1 MDAGKPHH
9 EDTKHANGA
18 NENKVVQS
26 ASERWLHPRWVRI
39 NTIKTDLEEQ
49 IRTTFAGFKQVDS
62 ISQLLED
69 SSDSSAKIIHVDKH
83 IPNLVALSPA
93 INLSKTLAYRTGLII
108 LQDKASCFPAY
119 LLNPEPKIGQVLDAC
134 AAPGNKTTHLAAIV
148 QEKDATNKL
157 RVYACERDKARAVTL
172 GKMLQTAGV
181 SGFVSVRAGQDFLR
195 LDPDQAPWNDVGYL
209 LLDPSCSGSGMI
221 TRHEEL
227 TVMLPDLLCTEPST
241 SHPRKRKRKL
251 VSPQSPDLREIQEE
265 VAISNDKGP
274 NQLSDRLSA
283 LSTFQLKMLVHA
295 FHFPKARR
303 VAYSTCSI
311 YAEENEHVVVK
322 ALSSEI
328 ATNRGWRILPRGQ
341 QVSGMRD
348 WQLRGDHQACTAVAD
363 TTAATEEVAKA
374 CIRCEKG
381 TQEGTQGFFVAAF
394 VRDAVGGTEE
404 QTVDEEWEGFSDQ
417 EHLPG
422 K

>member
-1 MDAGKPHH
+1 VDAGKLLH
-9 EDTKHANGA
+9 EGKKDKNGA
-18 NENKVVQS
+18 DEGNWGQS
-26 ASERWLHPRWVRI
+26 AFDNWPHPRWIRI
-39 NTIKTDLEEQ
+39 NTIKTDLGEQ
-49 IRTTFAGFKQVDS
+49 MRNTFCDYKSVDS
-62 ISQLLED
+62 IEELLKPPLN
-69 SSDSSAKIIHVDKH
+69 SDVNVIYVDKH

-93 INLSKTLAYRTGLII
+93 VNLAKTSAYRSGLII

-119 LLNPEPKIGQVLDAC
+119 LLNPEPQKGQVLDAC
-134 AAPGNKTTHLAAIV
+134 AAPGNKTTHLAAILR
-148 QEKDATNKL
+148 EKDETNKL
-157 RVYACERDKARAVTL
+157 QIYACERDKARAVTL
-172 GKMLQTAGV
+172 GKMVQTAGA

-195 LDPDQAPWNDVGYL
+195 LDPDQAPWNDIGHL
-209 LLDPSCSGSGMI
+209 LLDPSCSGSGMV
-221 TRHEEL
+221 TRDELL
-227 TVMLPDLLCTEPST
+227 TVMLPSVLCTEPST

-251 VSPQSPDLREIQEE
+251 VSPQSPDLQEIQEE
-265 VAISNDKGP
+265 VPISNDKGP

-283 LSTFQLKMLVHA
+283 LSTFQLKLLVHA
-295 FHFPKARR
+295 FRFPKARR

-328 ATNRGWRILPRGQ
+328 AMNRGWRILPRGQ

-363 TTAATEEVAKA
+363 TSAATEEVAEA

-381 TQEGTQGFFVAAF
+381 TQEGTQGFFVVAF
-394 VRDAVGGTEE
+394 VRDEVGGTEAQPADE
-404 QTVDEEWEGFSDQ
+404 QWEGLSDQ
-417 EHLPG
+417 EHTTG